1 MRLAASWFGAL
12 LMATALALVHPQE
25 AKASCGVL
33 QQRPCLPD
41 YGLPIGPGPRLTV
54 QSTSSEPDPGQ
65 RPAKRLNTIRDVF
78 AAVHACWLP
87 PPIDQAYEGMEISV
101 QLSFTRDGGILGE
114 PRFTYLTRGV
124 TQQVRTAY
132 QRAVAATLARCT
144 PLRFTPELGGALAGR
159 PFAIRFI
166 DNRPRPERRA

>member
-1 MRLAASWFGAL
+1 MRLAALWFGAL
-12 LMATALALVHPQE
+12 LMAAALTLVHPQE
-25 AKASCGVL
+25 AEAGCGVL
-33 QQRPCLPD
+33 QHRPCLPD
-41 YGLPIGPGPRLTV
+41 DGFWLTV
-54 QSTSSEPDPGQ
+54 QNPSPEPDRGQ
-65 RPAKRLNTIRDVF
+65 RPTKQLNTLRDVF

-87 PPIDQAYEGMEISV
+87 PPMDQAHEGMEISV

-114 PRFTYLTRGV
+114 PRFTYQTRGV

-144 PLRFTPELGGALAGR
+144 PLRFTPDLGGALAGR
-159 PFAIRFI
+159 PFAIRFT

>member
-1 MRLAASWFGAL
+1 MRLAALWFGAL
-12 LMATALALVHPQE
+12 LMATALALVRPQE
-25 AKASCGVL
+25 AEARCGVL
-33 QQRPCLPD
+33 QHRPCLPD
-41 YGLPIGPGPRLTV
+41 DGFPIGQGPRLTA
-54 QSTSSEPDPGQ
+54 QNTSPEPDRGQ
-65 RPAKRLNTIRDVF
+65 RPAKQLNTIRDVF

-87 PPIDQAYEGMEISV
+87 PVDQAYEGMEISV
-101 QLSFTRDGGILGE
+101 RLSFTRDGGVLGE

-132 QRAVAATLARCT
+132 ERAVVAALARCT
-144 PLRFTPELGGALAGR
+144 PLPFTPELGGALAGR

>member
-1 MRLAASWFGAL
+1 MRLAAGLFGAS
-12 LMATALALVHPQE
+12 LMAAALALAHRQE
-25 AKASCGVL
+25 AEASCSVFQHRL
-33 QQRPCLPD
+33 CVPD
-41 YGLPIGPGPRLTV
+41 HGFPIGQGLRLTV
-54 QSTSSEPDPGQ
+54 QNTSSEPDPGQ
-65 RPAKRLNTIRDVF
+65 QPAKRLNTIRDVF

-87 PPIDQAYEGMEISV
+87 PPMDQAYAGMEISV

-124 TQQVRTAY
+124 TQEVRTAY
-132 QRAVAATLARCT
+132 QRAVVATLARCT
-144 PLRFTPELGGALAGR
+144 PLPLTPELGGALAGR